1 MDDPVLRTLGSVAVA
16 GIGVAAIG
24 LPIAIIMIIIGFTI
38 GIWGIPMTTRYY
50 RKQIRAGNWDEVR
63 RLERGLLDMAN
74 RGKNVGLMLRKFE
87 KIRREEG
94 LDY

>member
-1 MDDPVLRTLGSVAVA
+1 MDDPVLRTLGSVAIA
-16 GIGVAAIG
+16 GIGAAAIG

-63 RLERGLLDMAN
+63 RLEQGAIDLAN
-74 RGKNVGLMLRKFE
+74 RGKDMRLIFRKFA

>member
-1 MDDPVLRTLGSVAVA
+1 MDDPVLRTVGPIVAVL
-16 GIGVAAIG
+16 GVSAAC
-24 LPIAIIMIIIGFTI
+24 LPIAIAVAIVGLTI
-38 GIWGIPMTTRYY
+38 GAFGIPMTTRYY
-50 RKQIRAGNWDEVR
+50 RKQIRARNWGEVR
-63 RLERGLLDMAN
+63 RLERGVLDMAN